1 MINSGKKLLFEQIA
15 EWVENE
21 ILADRIKEGDK
32 IYSQNEFAIFFNVN
46 PMTALH
52 GIDLLRERGVVE
64 KRRGIGMFVLQGAK
78 QRILQYRKNQL
89 LMEIIDDM
97 IDESEKLGIDEK
109 QLIDTIGRRI
119 KERNDTSN
127 QS

>member
-32 IYSQNEFAIFFNVN
+32 IYSQNEFAVFFNVN

-97 IDESEKLGIDEK
+97 IDESEKLGIDER

>member
-1 MINSGKKLLFEQIA
+1 
-15 EWVENE
+15 
-21 ILADRIKEGDK
+21 
-32 IYSQNEFAIFFNVN
+32 
-46 PMTALH
+46 MTALH